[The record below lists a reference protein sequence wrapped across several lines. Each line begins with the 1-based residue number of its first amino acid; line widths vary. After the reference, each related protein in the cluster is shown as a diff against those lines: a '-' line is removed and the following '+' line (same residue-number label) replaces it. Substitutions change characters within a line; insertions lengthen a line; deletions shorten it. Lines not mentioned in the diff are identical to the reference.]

1 MEAEKDDVDVFIQYS
16 LSVHNRRKSRVGF
29 AFENH
34 LETVFMEHG
43 LVFEKGSRCNVLY
56 NEMNNGETVAKI
68 TGWVCSREVE
78 FYVEGSL
85 TTNANNIA
93 S

>member
-1 MEAEKDDVDVFIQYS
+1 MATAILFRACQSSSFRLDLEAEKDDVDVFIQYS

-43 LVFEKGSRCNVLY
+43 LVFEKGQ
-56 NEMNNGETVAKI
+56 
-68 TGWVCSREVE
+68 
-78 FYVEGSL
+78 SL
-85 TTNANNIA
+85 
-93 S
+93 